1 MPSREVMK
9 NIKTLSSEEII
20 EKYDITVSQMDLWS
34 CGKKPFVPVHG
45 NKFNAKWRRT
55 VKVYA
60 AHDVEAF
67 FKKAGIRRRNPR
79 KPIVSLTD
87 ASVILG
93 VTYSMAKKLVN
104 VDDRFRRLVIDITK
118 KTYSFK
124 RSDVLWY
131 KKNIFDK
138 EGCRSRSKRHT
149 RNRRNTT
156 SIKWQWRLSALRPK
170 SGLERKVMAQQHESE
185 HKANGGLGY
194 DTV

>member
-1 MPSREVMK
+1 MK
-9 NIKTLSSEEII
+9 AIKTLSSEEII

-45 NKFNAKWRRT
+45 NKFNAKCRRT
-55 VKVYA
+55 VKAYA

-104 VDDRFRRLVIDITK
+104 VDDRFRKLVIDITK

-124 RSDVLWY
+124 RGDVLWY

-138 EGCRSRSKRHT
+138 EGV
-149 RNRRNTT
+149 
-156 SIKWQWRLSALRPK
+156 PK
-170 SGLERKVMAQQHESE
+170 SQQKAYKKPSEYDFNKMAMAFICAPSE
-185 HKANGGLGY
+185 IRPRAQGNGTTI
-194 DTV
+194 TVRTQGEWGIGI

>member
-1 MPSREVMK
+1 M

-20 EKYDITVSQMDLWS
+20 EKYDITASQMDFWS

-104 VDDRFRRLVIDITK
+104 VDDRFRKLVIDITK

-131 KKNIFDK
+131 KKNILDK
-138 EGCRSRSKRHT
+138 DGLPKPQQKAYKKPSECDFNKMAMAFICAPSEIRPRMTTCGDIISSIRTEGEWGI
-149 RNRRNTT
+149 N
-156 SIKWQWRLSALRPK
+156 L
-170 SGLERKVMAQQHESE
+170 
-185 HKANGGLGY
+185 
-194 DTV
+194 